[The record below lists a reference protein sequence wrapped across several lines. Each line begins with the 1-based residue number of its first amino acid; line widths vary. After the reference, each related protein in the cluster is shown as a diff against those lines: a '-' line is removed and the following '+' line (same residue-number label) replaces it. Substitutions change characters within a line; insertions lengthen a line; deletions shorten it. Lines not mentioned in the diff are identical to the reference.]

1 MSNSVDFASVL
12 LVFFYV
18 IILNNKLLTYT
29 KVVENTS

>member
-1 MSNSVDFASVL
+1 MSNSVDFADVL
-12 LVFFYV
+12 FVFFYV